1 MERAWELIPRSEAGC
16 PILCAF
22 CKGWGFTKRSSFAT
36 EEADIEEVT
45 ALFRPFRNLLS
56 FAGAGCWVPGAASL
70 ALFARGGHSRSGV
83 VSPGAGFLS
92 EYASSASR
100 VLLVFF
106 AVTASG
112 QKEAFAPAN
121 DVLSRLRPN
130 TTDIKPEH
138 KSPKPFRQLARIES
152 AKPMALLW
160 PRVLARH
167 GVDKL
172 QSQPAR
178 FMGLLGC
185 LSPSKRA
192 GKLSAIAGHNCRVI
206 RITFLPM

>member
-1 MERAWELIPRSEAGC
+1 MRVPR
-16 PILCAF
+16 
-22 CKGWGFTKRSSFAT
+22 
-36 EEADIEEVT
+36 V
-45 ALFRPFRNLLS
+45 
-56 FAGAGCWVPGAASL
+56 
-70 ALFARGGHSRSGV
+70 
-83 VSPGAGFLS
+83 
-92 EYASSASR
+92 

-112 QKEAFAPAN
+112 QKEAFAPMTF
-121 DVLSRLRPN
+121 LSRLRPN

-178 FMGLLGC
+178 FQ
-185 LSPSKRA
+185 PSDA
-192 GKLSAIAGHNCRVI
+192 GGSRVKQNSKARIKTVPGREKTKAQSRVPVTALIA
-206 RITFLPM
+206 LPGFH